1 MAMTADKTFT
11 HSRAS
16 EQRDACDVV
25 KRRNKVAPDKKY
37 NKKRVRP
44 FAGLSCFSWMPPYLT
59 SAQKEGRGVNISSST
74 TELYKSIPAEKFDG
88 VDRGIWPQ
96 SRK

>member
-11 HSRAS
+11 DSRAS

-25 KRRNKVAPDKKY
+25 KRRNKVALDKKS

-44 FAGLSCFSWMPPYLT
+44 FAGLPVLFFLDASLFDVGT
-59 SAQKEGRGVNISSST
+59 EGGKGVNISSST
-74 TELYKSIPAEKFDG
+74 TELYKNIPAK
-88 VDRGIWPQ
+88 
-96 SRK
+96 